1 MKKNRLYLFIFLL
14 YITSSKA
21 QQVYKECSIWD
32 QHILKE
38 QAAPNSIEI
47 LVKGDKTEIQ
57 QLCKKYSASILY
69 QIKDIFRVSISKTNL
84 TLFAQESSQLR
95 ISHLSTGGQH
105 LMDTARVWNN
115 VDSVYMG
122 YAPLTQS
129 YTGNGVVVGLIDDGI
144 YFNHPDFKNPDSS
157 TRIKFLWDQNYATSP
172 TSPFPYNYG
181 KEWNYI
187 DINNGLCS
195 HVEQGSA
202 GHGTHV
208 AGIAVGNGNANSN
221 HRANAPKADIIAVS
235 IQYGANFL
243 TNVVDA
249 VDYIFKKADAMGKPC
264 VINTSIGD
272 YYGARDGKDLVS
284 EAIENL
290 LAERGGRVLVAAA
303 GNAGNINYH
312 AQYNFTGTD
321 TVFSYFKDK
330 YSGNKYYVDFW
341 TDSNAFRNAYF
352 TIEAID
358 TGTYINEGNT
368 GFINIKRDMPTL
380 PFLGT
385 ASITRNIAN
394 SLGFFQGQVK
404 YMATLEGTTYH
415 VECEI
420 TPDTSN
426 KVWSLKFCGQ
436 GKADVWAEKSLIG
449 TSNFVK
455 DSSVM
460 SIPNYVFP
468 DYNQTIVS
476 YWQCSDKVITV
487 GNYVNRNAFLNYDS
501 AYTFN
506 TETAGS
512 IAQNSSLGPTRDGR
526 IKPDISAPGNFIL
539 SCGNMRWVPLLISSG
554 QTQKVAFNK
563 YYVRNSGTSMASPQV
578 AGAIALLLEKYPIL
592 TASQAKQ
599 LVLDNAKKDVFTG
612 TGLANNTYGYGKLNA
627 FQGLSFPAVFGCMDT
642 SAFNY
647 NPLANISN
655 DSCIPKIYGCMDS
668 SALNFNP
675 LANTP
680 STTDTCEY
688 APIVGLNNLLQ
699 AAAISI
705 YPNPATDYVSFNLQ
719 NITSFKSIDI
729 YELNGRV
736 VLHENTNKST
746 YLWNCTS
753 VSRGI
758 YIYKI
763 KIGTRMFN
771 GKIILN

>member
-1 MKKNRLYLFIFLL
+1 MRKNLLILSIIIFILQN
-14 YITSSKA
+14 SNA
-21 QQVYKECSIWD
+21 QNQLNKGSIWD
-32 QHILKE
+32 THILNDISSSTK
-38 QAAPNSIEI
+38 IEI
-47 LVKGDKTEIQ
+47 LVKGDKAEIQ
-57 QLCKKYSASILY
+57 QLCKKYQASILY
-69 QIKDIFRVSISKTNL
+69 QIRDIYRVSIAKKDF
-84 TLFAQESSQLR
+84 TLFAQESSKLR
-95 ISHLSTGGQH
+95 VSHLSTGGQQ

-115 VDSVYMG
+115 VDSAYMG

-144 YFNHPDFKNPDSS
+144 YFNHPDFKNPDST

-172 TSPFPYNYG
+172 SSPFPYNYG

-187 DINNGLCS
+187 DINNGTCT
-195 HVEQGSA
+195 HTEQGSA

-208 AGIAVGNGNANSN
+208 AGIAAGNGNADSN

-235 IQYGANFL
+235 VKYGVNFL

-290 LAERGGRVLVAAA
+290 LDERGGRVLVAAA

-321 TVFSYFKDK
+321 TVFSFFKDA
-330 YSGNKYYVDFW
+330 YTGNKYYIDFW
-341 TDSNAFRNAYF
+341 ADSNAFRNAYF

-358 TGTYINEGNT
+358 TGTYVKQGNT
-368 GFINIKRDMPTL
+368 GFINIKREMPSL
-380 PFLGT
+380 PFIGNVTL
-385 ASITRNIAN
+385 TRNIAN

-404 YMATLEGTTYH
+404 YVATLVGTTYH

-420 TPDTSN
+420 TPDTTN

-436 GKADVWAEKSLIG
+436 GKADVWAEKTLIG

-455 DSSVM
+455 DSSVI

-468 DYNQTIVS
+468 DFNQTIVS

-501 AYTFN
+501 TYTFN
-506 TETAGS
+506 TETAGA
-512 IAQNSSLGPTRDGR
+512 IAQNSSMGPTRDGR
-526 IKPDISAPGNFIL
+526 IKPDISAPGNFVL
-539 SCGNMRWVPLLISSG
+539 SCGNMRWVPLLISTG

-578 AGAIALLLEKYPIL
+578 AGAVALLLEKYPNL
-592 TASQAKQ
+592 TAPQAKQ
-599 LVLDNAKKDVFTG
+599 LLLENAKKDLYTSGV
-612 TGLANNTYGYGKLNA
+612 ANNTYGYGKLNV
-627 FQGLSFPAVFGCMDT
+627 FQGLTFPAVFGCMDT
-642 SAFNY
+642 AAYNY
-647 NPLANISN
+647 NPLANIS
-655 DSCIPKIYGCMDS
+655 DDHCIEKIYGCMDVL
-668 SALNFNP
+668 ALNYNP
-675 LANTP
+675 LANTT
-680 STTDTCEY
+680 SSTDTCVY
-688 APIVGLNNLLQ
+688 APEVGINEVTLNPIV
-699 AAAISI
+699 SV
-705 YPNPATDYVSFNLQ
+705 YPSPATDKVYFNLPA
-719 NITSFKSIDI
+719 ILMTKTIDI
-729 YELNGRV
+729 LDINGRAILHDTT
-736 VLHENTNKST
+736 VLNSFI
-746 YLWNCTS
+746 WNCATMAK
-753 VSRGI
+753 GI
-758 YIYKI
+758 YIYKV
-763 KIGTRMFN
+763 KIGAKMYT